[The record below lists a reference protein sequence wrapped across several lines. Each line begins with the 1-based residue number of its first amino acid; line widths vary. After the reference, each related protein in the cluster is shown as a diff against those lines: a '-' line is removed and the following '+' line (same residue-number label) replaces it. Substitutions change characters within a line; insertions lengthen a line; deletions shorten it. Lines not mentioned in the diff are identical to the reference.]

1 MAADLMGR
9 IWALAE
15 PLAASLGMELVEV
28 ELAGGGRRQVL
39 RLFIDKPGGVGLDD
53 CKRMSREVEARLDA
67 EDVIGPSYSLEVS
80 SPGIERPLRRPGDF
94 RRYAG
99 RRVRIRL
106 RSPGERART
115 LSGVLAGIE
124 GEVITLDT
132 GEEAPQRVSLGEIA
146 KARLEV
152 DWEAEFRGGDKAA
165 GPAPKGGHGR

>member
-1 MAADLMGR
+1 M
-9 IWALAE
+9 
-15 PLAASLGMELVEV
+15 
-28 ELAGGGRRQVL
+28 
-39 RLFIDKPGGVGLDD
+39 
-53 CKRMSREVEARLDA
+53 
-67 EDVIGPSYSLEVS
+67 
-80 SPGIERPLRRPGDF
+80 
-94 RRYAG
+94 
-99 RRVRIRL
+99 RIRL